1 MKRLEIAQYIALGA
15 TCMTVLGFVI
25 NLATQSRWS
34 MTMCGYGVMIGLIS
48 YFFGGIKTAVKMAGK
63 IAKWGW
69 IILPFPYDIVTGL
82 VAFFISIFVLWRCQ
96 LFRFVRRTRNS
107 RWSKRMPVTG
117 ISQDDVWKKMI
128 MRQDL

>member
-48 YFFGGIKTAVKMAGK
+48 YFFGGIKTAVKMERLQNGAGS
-63 IAKWGW
+63 
-69 IILPFPYDIVTGL
+69 FCR
-82 VAFFISIFVLWRCQ
+82 FRMIS
-96 LFRFVRRTRNS
+96 
-107 RWSKRMPVTG
+107 
-117 ISQDDVWKKMI
+117 
-128 MRQDL
+128 

>member
-34 MTMCGYGVMIGLIS
+34 ITMCGYGVMIGLIS
-48 YFFGGIKTAVKMAGK
+48 YFFGGIKT
-63 IAKWGW
+63 AKWGW

-82 VAFFISIFVLWRCQ
+82 VAFFISIFVFMALPIIPIRKAYKEQ
-96 LFRFVRRTRNS
+96 S
-107 RWSKRMPVTG
+107 ME
-117 ISQDDVWKKMI
+117 
-128 MRQDL
+128 